1 MASELNAN
9 NPNFTVQD
17 IQSLQGLTGNRPTSL
32 YVCKIEAINED
43 NTLEVSILSG
53 EESNKIVHNV
63 RVATPYKTPTSGIVF
78 YPEVGAM
85 GILLVINET
94 YKFIISYFNMG
105 DVLSSIGKQLD
116 LGEIFLK
123 TPFGSYIKM
132 NNDNSIDI
140 HTGSSTA
147 LFLDKDEIVEMSES
161 KTSLNISK
169 EVFSGVENNVVHT
182 KEKYYDKD
190 VSSSL
195 SNSEILEEA
204 GDLLYVDIPIEE
216 RNPILEISKGNVID
230 DKGNKVKLSIYESF
244 NPEAAY
250 RLEVKGNKSNFSLM
264 IGKDG
269 SAQIDA
275 NILKINCNEL
285 DLKGTPETSYKNI
298 VFTKED
304 D

>member
-53 EESNKIVHNV
+53 EESNKIIHNV

-123 TPFGSYIKM
+123 TP
-132 NNDNSIDI
+132 
-140 HTGSSTA
+140 
-147 LFLDKDEIVEMSES
+147 L
-161 KTSLNISK
+161 
-169 EVFSGVENNVVHT
+169 
-182 KEKYYDKD
+182 
-190 VSSSL
+190 L
-195 SNSEILEEA
+195 S
-204 GDLLYVDIPIEE
+204 
-216 RNPILEISKGNVID
+216 
-230 DKGNKVKLSIYESF
+230 
-244 NPEAAY
+244 
-250 RLEVKGNKSNFSLM
+250 
-264 IGKDG
+264 
-269 SAQIDA
+269 
-275 NILKINCNEL
+275 
-285 DLKGTPETSYKNI
+285 
-298 VFTKED
+298 
-304 D
+304 